1 MTYPLEACA
10 SNVRVNS
17 QGIFS
22 GLKMTILSFEDL
34 VTSFESC
41 HVSDCQTVRVELRL
55 FIDKLS
61 ESHRFVDR
69 AQYFLDLPSL
79 HLEKVLCMNE

>member
-1 MTYPLEACA
+1 MTYPLAACV

-17 QGIFS
+17 QGIFG

-34 VTSFESC
+34 LTSFESC
-41 HVSDCQTVRVELRL
+41 HVSDSQTVRVELRF

-61 ESHRFVDR
+61 ESHRFVDG
-69 AQYFLDLPSL
+69 AQYFLDVHSL
-79 HLEKVLCMNE
+79 HLEKVLR